1 MNSLVWSWNLEI
13 SYKEISYK
21 NSTQMVKRVPEKHQ
35 KNKSD
40 IIFKRSFN
48 FALLNNFSRMPGP
61 TNFEFGATFSIV
73 VYALN
78 LFWFEFDLVIY
89 IRQ

>member
-1 MNSLVWSWNLEI
+1 MDNTQVKFLTTFITSCNFDVKVPLVLLCRII
-13 SYKEISYK
+13 SVEC
-21 NSTQMVKRVPEKHQ
+21 
-35 KNKSD
+35 
-40 IIFKRSFN
+40 
-48 FALLNNFSRMPGP
+48 P

-78 LFWFEFDLVIY
+78 LFWFEFDLVLY